1 MSVPQVMPAR
11 HGRLARRVLWS
22 ARLAILVAYVL
33 RRQSPRRIQ
42 RVLRLLSKGA
52 RPATY
57 DMASQARDVV
67 TRTSLHCTGPEGCL
81 PRSIA
86 TAVLCRL
93 QGCFPVW
100 CVGVRVTPP
109 FGAHAWVMADGRDV
123 DEPYPADYHRVLLRV
138 DPVEAR

>member
-11 HGRLARRVLWS
+11 RGRLTRRMLWS
-22 ARLAILVAYVL
+22 ARLAVLVAHVL
-33 RRQSPRRIQ
+33 RKQPPRRIQ
-42 RVLRLLSKGA
+42 RVLRFLSKGA
-52 RPATY
+52 QPATY
-57 DMASQARDVV
+57 EAASQARDVV
-67 TRTSLHCTGPEGCL
+67 TRTSLRCTGPEGCL

-93 QGCFPVW
+93 QGSFPVW

-123 DEPYPADYHRVLLRV
+123 DEPYPAGYHRVLLRV
-138 DPVEAR
+138 DPMGER